1 MNIAFANEIGRESN
15 SNSRKIENILDTNE
29 EIFKENYNIRPFKL
43 HHTLCRSGLFEVPE
57 IVKTA
62 RSIIASGNAADF
74 LALDLKKESI
84 SSKFTEATQHDRP
97 TELIERL
104 GEGGSW
110 IRLSRTQNYNPDYA
124 RVLAMLIDEIGTY
137 ADRPFR
143 QEVTWATLTVILTSP
158 GISTPFH
165 IDHESNFLFQIQGE
179 KDVCL
184 FDPKDREVLPEI
196 ELERF
201 YASSY
206 NTPRYKPEL
215 QSHGEIYRL
224 TPGEAVH
231 HPPIAPHW
239 VKNGSN
245 ISVSLSISFCMRALE
260 KRARV
265 YQANFMLRQLRLKP
279 RPPGFSPARDALKAK
294 LVSALE
300 MPNPKTFQDIVY
312 SPMMRL
318 KSPMQ
323 FIRKVSRH
331 RGVT

>member
-1 MNIAFANEIGRESN
+1 MNIAFENEIERGSYSN
-15 SNSRKIENILDTNE
+15 FDKIEHILETDQR
-29 EIFKENYNIRPFKL
+29 IFKENYNVRPFKL
-43 HHTLCRSGLFEVPE
+43 HHTLCRSGLFEIPE

-62 RSIIASGNAADF
+62 RSIIGSGNAADF
-74 LALDLKKESI
+74 LALDLRRESI
-84 SSKFTEATQHDRP
+84 SSKFTEAAQHDRL
-97 TELIERL
+97 TEVIDRL
-104 GEGGSW
+104 GESGSW
-110 IRLSRTQNYNPDYA
+110 IRLSRTQDYNRDYA
-124 RVLAMLIDEIGTY
+124 RVLAMLIDEIGTH

-165 IDHESNFLFQIQGE
+165 IDHESNFLFQIKGE
-179 KDVCL
+179 KEVCL
-184 FDPKDREVLPEI
+184 FDPGDREVLPEI

-215 QSHGEIYRL
+215 QGHGQIYRL

-231 HPPIAPHW
+231 HPPVAPHW
-239 VKNGSN
+239 VKNGDN
-245 ISVSLSISFCMRALE
+245 ISVSLSISFCMRPLE
-260 KRARV
+260 RRARI

-279 RPPGFSPARDALKAK
+279 RPPGLSPGRDALKAR

-300 MPNPKTFQDIVY
+300 MADPKTFQDIVY
-312 SPMMRL
+312 SPMNRL

-323 FIRKVSRH
+323 FLKKVSGR
-331 RGVT
+331 RVAT

>member
-1 MNIAFANEIGRESN
+1 MNIAFEN
-15 SNSRKIENILDTNE
+15 KIERGPSSICDDIDHILETSE
-29 EIFKENYNIRPFKL
+29 RTFKENYNVRPFKV
-43 HHTLCRSGLFEVPE
+43 HHTLCRSGLFEISE

-62 RSIIASGNAADF
+62 RSIIGSGNAADF
-74 LALDLKKESI
+74 LALDLRKESI
-84 SSKFTEATQHDRP
+84 SSKFTEATQHDRL
-97 TELIERL
+97 TEVIERL

-110 IRLSRTQNYNPDYA
+110 IRLSRTQDYNRDYA
-124 RVLAMLIDEIGTY
+124 QVLARLIDEIGIY

-184 FDPKDREVLPEI
+184 FDPGDREVLPEI

-206 NTPRYKPEL
+206 NTPSYKPEL
-215 QSHGEIYRL
+215 QSHGQIFKL

-231 HPPIAPHW
+231 HPPVAPHW
-239 VKNGSN
+239 VKNGN
-245 ISVSLSISFCMRALE
+245 NVSVSLSISFCMRPLE
-260 KRARV
+260 QRARI

-279 RPPGFSPARDALKAK
+279 RPPGYSPRRDALKAK

-312 SPMMRL
+312 SPMTRL

-323 FIRKVSRH
+323 FLKKVSGH
-331 RGVT
+331 RGSA